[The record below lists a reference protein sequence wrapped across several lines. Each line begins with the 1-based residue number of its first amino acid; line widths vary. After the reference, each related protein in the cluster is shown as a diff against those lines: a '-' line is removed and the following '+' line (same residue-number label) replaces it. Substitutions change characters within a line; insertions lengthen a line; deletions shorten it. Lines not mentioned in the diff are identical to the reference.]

1 MPSPGQLSGLQNVGF
16 QQAKPP
22 HRAKAIDHRACQGDH
37 FWPVQRRVR
46 RKFRQVTGVNRSK
59 TQNISNHIILWR
71 PSASQKGPLQ
81 ISELSISHCSFYIRY
96 RYIYIH
102 NDISRAFQGS
112 LGVFGKHKT
121 HMTHVPRA
129 SSAPTCQVDV
139 PQRPRTLP
147 GGLSP
152 LLQWAQ
158 RTSNKS
164 GKHDKIQQKRRDET
178 AVLLSLEAD
187 CLRLH
192 MIAVQFRQHFCNA
205 NPEIDSK
212 PVPVDM
218 SKARQCCHVM
228 CVLQGLLPTRSRVQ
242 QPRHWPAQS
251 GAPSIPEHET
261 INETC
266 C

>member
-1 MPSPGQLSGLQNVGF
+1 MA
-16 QQAKPP
+16 AK
-22 HRAKAIDHRACQGDH
+22 R
-37 FWPVQRRVR
+37 F
-46 RKFRQVTGVNRSK
+46 SK
-59 TQNISNHIILWR
+59 GSATNIRIVHIPLFILY
-71 PSASQKGPLQ
+71 P
-81 ISELSISHCSFYIRY
+81 ISI
-96 RYIYIH
+96 YIYIH

-228 CVLQGLLPTRSRVQ
+228 CVLQGFQLGVACSSQGIGQRSQELLRFRNMKLSTKHAV
-242 QPRHWPAQS
+242 
-251 GAPSIPEHET
+251 ET
-261 INETC
+261 YRKWNKWNKRKN
-266 C
+266 